1 MERLLGAA
9 AVAHLEI
16 TATLLA
22 VVVVVVG
29 VVLYTLQFTEVR
41 MARLYLSRSTLP
53 SLSRRVMQVAATGTA
68 LESQDKIL
76 QV

>member
-1 MERLLGAA
+1 MERLMGAA

-16 TATLLA
+16 TATFLA

-29 VVLYTLQFTEVR
+29 VVLYTLQLTEVR
-41 MARLYLSRSTLP
+41 VARLRTTLP
-53 SLSRRVMQVAATGTA
+53 SLSRRVMQVATTA
-68 LESQDKIL
+68 PPLEAEDKIL